1 MPDFRGFGKSITSF
15 TKRSLGNHRMPQHCS
30 ICWRQSV
37 EMKQTGTYSLEGK
50 TKKLTVV
57 PG

>member
-1 MPDFRGFGKSITSF
+1 MQDFRCFGKFITSF
-15 TKRSLGNHRMPQHCS
+15 TKRALGDHRVPQHCS

-37 EMKQTGTYSLEGK
+37 DTKQTGTYSLEGK
-50 TKKLTVV
+50 TKKLTVI